1 MIVTLIAAAILGAF
15 VGALARLLVPAP
27 VKGGCGTNIAVGVIG
42 ALLGSVIFRLLGG
55 AGFTGLNV
63 WSFFV
68 ALVGAMVFL
77 LIHRALSK

>member
-1 MIVTLIAAAILGAF
+1 MLLTLFVAALLGAF
-15 VGALARLLVPAP
+15 VGGLARLFVPSR
-27 VKGGCGTNIAVGVIG
+27 VKGGCGTNIALGVIG

-55 AGFTGLNV
+55 AGFTGLNL